1 MQFPNVVY
9 GSEGQQYLN
18 SATKGMPY
26 GQKMELED
34 GRVFRYCLNDSTATV
49 VGSIYQAVAGNAE
62 FDDEAV
68 EAIRAIGATQVSLTN
83 GTTVLVA
90 DELQNGYILFYTPDA
105 TPAPGTLK
113 GGAYLIKSNQK
124 AGNGAT
130 YKVDLKSPEGLV
142 VALTTSDKYSVIHN
156 LWYKVTLFD
165 VSAAPTARM
174 VGAAVRIITASYYGF
189 LQTRGVCEILVDD
202 AAAMDPGDT
211 CSWPAAAGAT
221 AGDGFNDNSVA
232 SNDGDVEDIGVNIN
246 IASTDDG
253 ALVFL
258 KFE

>member
-49 VGSIYQAVAGNAE
+49 VGSIYQAVAGDAE

-68 EAIRAIGATQVSLTN
+68 QAIRAIGATTVSLTN
-83 GTTVLVA
+83 GTTALA
-90 DELQNGYILFYTPDA
+90 KDELQNGYILFYTSGSPS
-105 TPAPGTLK
+105 TLK
-113 GGAYLIKSNQK
+113 GGAYLIKSNQV
-124 AGNGAT
+124 AANGAT

-142 VALTTSDKYSVIHN
+142 VAIADTDKYSVIHN

-174 VGAAVRIITASYYGF
+174 TGAAVRIITASYYGF
-189 LQTRGVCEILVDD
+189 LQTRGICEILVDD
-202 AAAMDPGDT
+202 GAALDPGDT
-211 CSWPAAAGAT
+211 CTWPAAAGASS
-221 AGDGFNDNSVA
+221 GDGFGDNSVS

-246 IASTDDG
+246 IASVDDG
-253 ALVFL
+253 AFVFL
-258 KFE
+258 KLE